1 MPIAAYFR
9 PKTLTDL
16 LRRQHLFDIC
26 RTLLRFAGARM
37 KDAQLQ
43 EVASSMTLTTLL
55 SLVPLLA
62 VSLAV
67 FAAFPSFESTRQAL
81 EDAIFNSFLP
91 PQYSEIILEYLR
103 SFTSHASGLGAFGIA
118 GLSLTGLLLIDK
130 FFVTVNRIF
139 KVRELRPWSQRAL
152 IYWAMLTL
160 GPIVMALS
168 ISISTQALRLAA
180 GVVDAQS
187 ASLPMWMLTI
197 IQVLV
202 QSLGYGALFK
212 FVPNCRVPFS
222 HALAGGFVVALAGLV
237 VRECF
242 EIYVTKGTLSS
253 IYGAFVAFPVFLL
266 WLYVTWLLV
275 FSGAAVTATIPLLTS
290 GRFADSYRLGNEFLT
305 GVALLRVL
313 TAARASGNPT
323 VPADVL
329 ASEVDAYPQLVE
341 RILTNLSAAGYCGE
355 IRPSG
360 RRKFSSW
367 ALLCD
372 PDEKTLREA
381 FRILLIDPENTLVAP
396 KRIGQRREAGQL
408 FAWYRRLMND
418 SAVNAPLTTLLDAD
432 EIEGVERLDA
442 EGCPAAKP
450 AAAFEAATQ
459 TTRATHEMRSAAP
472 GDRIAQ

>member
-1 MPIAAYFR
+1 MPIAAYLR
-9 PKTLTDL
+9 PKSLADVM
-16 LRRQHLFDIC
+16 RRHHLIDIC
-26 RTLLRFAGARM
+26 RTLVRFAVARM

-91 PQYSEIILEYLR
+91 PQYSETILEYLR

-139 KVRELRPWSQRAL
+139 KVREFRPWSQRAM

-160 GPIVMALS
+160 GPLVIALS
-168 ISISTQALRLAA
+168 ISISTQAMRMAA
-180 GVVDAQS
+180 GVVEAE
-187 ASLPMWMLTI
+187 AGAIPMWVLTL
-197 IQVLV
+197 IQLAV
-202 QSLGYGALFK
+202 QAVGYGVLFK
-212 FVPNCRVPFS
+212 YVPNCRVPFS
-222 HALAGGFVVALAGLV
+222 HALTGGLAVALIGLV

-266 WLYVTWLLV
+266 WLYVTWFLV
-275 FSGAAVTATIPLLTS
+275 FSGAAITATIPLLTS

-313 TAARASGNPT
+313 VAARASGNPT

-329 ASEVDAYPQLVE
+329 ANEVDAYPQLVE
-341 RILTNLSAAGYCGE
+341 RILTQLSSAGYCGE
-355 IRPSG
+355 IRPSA
-360 RRKFSSW
+360 RRKESSW

-372 PDEKTLREA
+372 PKEKTLRDA
-381 FRILLIDPENTLVAP
+381 FETLLVDPENTLVIP
-396 KRIGQRREAGQL
+396 RRIGQRREEGVL
-408 FAWYRRLMND
+408 FDWYRTLMND
-418 SAVNAPLTTLLDAD
+418 STVNAPLTSLLSTP
-432 EIEGVERLDA
+432 EEVLGE
-442 EGCPAAKP
+442 
-450 AAAFEAATQ
+450 AAAPSEEKKPDANV
-459 TTRATHEMRSAAP
+459 
-472 GDRIAQ
+472 

>member
-1 MPIAAYFR
+1 MPFTDYIR
-9 PKTLTDL
+9 PKTLADVMRRHHLIDL
-16 LRRQHLFDIC
+16 C

-67 FAAFPSFESTRQAL
+67 FAAFPTFESTRQSL

-91 PQYSEIILEYLR
+91 PQYSETILEYLR
-103 SFTSHASGLGAFGIA
+103 SFTSHASGLGVFGIA

-139 KVRELRPWSQRAL
+139 KVRELRPWPQRAL

-160 GPIVMALS
+160 GPVVIALS
-168 ISISTQALRLAA
+168 MTISTKALRMAA
-180 GVVDAQS
+180 GVVETDPGS
-187 ASLPMWMLTI
+187 MPMWVLTL
-197 IQVLV
+197 IQIAV
-202 QSLGYGALFK
+202 QSIGYGALFK
-212 FVPNCRVPFS
+212 FVPNCRVPTS
-222 HALAGGFVVALAGLV
+222 HALTGGLVVALAGLV

-266 WLYVTWLLV
+266 WLYVTWFLV
-275 FSGAAVTATIPLLTS
+275 FSGAAITATIPLLTS

-313 TAARASGNPT
+313 VAARASGNPT

-341 RILTNLSAAGYCGE
+341 RILTHLSAAGYCGE

-360 RRKFSSW
+360 RRKVSSW

-372 PDEKTLREA
+372 PKEKSLRDA
-381 FRILLIDPENTLVAP
+381 FRTLLVDPENTLVVP
-396 KRIGQRREAGQL
+396 RRLGQRREEGML
-408 FAWYRRLMND
+408 FDWYRSLMND
-418 SAVNAPLTTLLDAD
+418 SLVNAPLTALLDSQD
-432 EIEGVERLDA
+432 DLPRLAA
-442 EGCPAAKP
+442 EGDGGSLDRDK
-450 AAAFEAATQ
+450 TQ
-459 TTRATHEMRSAAP
+459 PKGR
-472 GDRIAQ
+472 